1 MASLGTL
8 LIGSLVIA
16 VVGVLVYWIRFQLR
30 LRSHGGVERKSF
42 VEHFARLDVA
52 SDIAGAVYDHYRGV
66 AVWRSFRLSPDDDLE
81 GVFGHAPEEM
91 ESSLDA
97 ILRELRLT
105 LPPPSIL
112 RENDRKLTKVAD
124 VVNFVAWVGEHQS
137 VKPR

>member
-1 MASLGTL
+1 MTSLGTL

-16 VVGVLVYWIRFQLR
+16 VVGVLVFWIRFQVR
-30 LRSHGGVERKSF
+30 LRSHNGVDRKSF
-42 VEHFARLDVA
+42 TEHFARLGVA
-52 SDIAGAVYDHYRGV
+52 PDIAGAVYDHYRCV

-97 ILRELRLT
+97 ILSELRLT

-112 RENDRKLTKVAD
+112 RENDRKLAKVAD
-124 VVNFVAWVGEHQS
+124 VVDFVAWVGKHQGL
-137 VKPR
+137 KP